1 MTTILQWIHDV
12 FTILTNF
19 IVLVSPKVPS
29 DFLLNLYSLIS
40 IMLIT
45 AIAYVIYDW
54 FASKTKRSIIQ
65 TSYFAVF
72 VTVMVSAFLSLML
85 LLEVPFLP
93 KITPSF
99 THEHYSNIVI
109 KPNKKQIYTNN
120 SNVQWRVVYNIGN
133 PFGYIT
139 TNEFS
144 SDNILQSFSD
154 EDWDFA
160 SLEGLKG
167 DSTKTVEARLQKENI
182 HLVKTEN
189 AKKYPDYVS
198 YKITKIETS
207 DGSLTKTAYHKKEK
221 IKFKELYL
229 EVVADVTPDRLSD
242 AKKDAKNQSDE
253 KDIDELLNK

>member
-1 MTTILQWIHDV
+1 MTTILQWIYDA
-12 FTILTNF
+12 FTILTSF
-19 IVLVSPKVPS
+19 IVLVSQYAIADV
-29 DFLLNLYSLIS
+29 LLNICNLFS
-40 IMLIT
+40 IVFIMMS
-45 AIAYVIYDW
+45 AYLLYDW
-54 FASKTKRSIIQ
+54 FASKTKNAIIQ

-72 VTVMVSAFLSLML
+72 VTVMLSAFLSLML
-85 LLEVPFLP
+85 LLEMPFLP

-99 THEHYSNIVI
+99 THEHYSDIVI

-120 SNVQWRVVYNIGN
+120 SNVQWRVVYNHD

-144 SDNILQSFSD
+144 NDNILQSFSN

-160 SLEGLKG
+160 SLEGTKG
-167 DSTKTVEARLQKENI
+167 GSTKTVDARLQKENI

-229 EVVADVTPDRLSD
+229 EVVADVAPDKL
-242 AKKDAKNQSDE
+242 KDAKADAQNQSDE
-253 KDIDELLNK
+253 KDIDHLLKN

>member
-1 MTTILQWIHDV
+1 MTTILQWIYDA
-12 FTILTNF
+12 FTILTSF
-19 IVLVSPKVPS
+19 IVLVSQRAIADV
-29 DFLLNLYSLIS
+29 LLNIYNLFS
-40 IMLIT
+40 IVFIMMV
-45 AIAYVIYDW
+45 AYVLYDW
-54 FASKTKRSIIQ
+54 FASKTKSSVVQ

-72 VTVMVSAFLSLML
+72 VTVMLSAFLSLML
-85 LLEVPFLP
+85 LLEMPFLP

-99 THEHYSNIVI
+99 THEHYSDIVI

-120 SNVQWRVVYNIGN
+120 SNVQWRVIYNYG

-144 SDNILQSFSD
+144 NDNILQSFSN

-160 SLEGLKG
+160 SLEGTKG

-229 EVVADVTPDRLSD
+229 EVVADVAPDRL
-242 AKKDAKNQSDE
+242 KDAQEDEQDRKNQ
-253 KDIDELLNK
+253 KDIDHLLQ